1 MIQQQQTSS
10 SHVTKGSMSGQ
21 LRPLEQGQQQEE
33 EKVKPTTGGL
43 LSFFKGLTGGKTIT
57 SDAMKPILD
66 KMTDHLIGLYCYVH
80 YSIILLTN
88 HSKECGVRYC

>member
-1 MIQQQQTSS
+1 MIQQQTSS

-21 LRPLEQGQQQEE
+21 LRPLEQKEQQQEEE
-33 EKVKPTTGGL
+33 EKVKPTTTGGL

-66 KMTDHLIGLYCYVH
+66 KMTDHLIG
-80 YSIILLTN
+80 
-88 HSKECGVRYC
+88 